1 MNVKAV
7 FLDIDGTWYDHK
19 TNQIFKENIEAV
31 KKLQEKGIKVAFI
44 FTPPFFHL
52 HYINK
57 QFNKEMLNIRC
68 KKAV

>member
-31 KKLQEKGIKVAFI
+31 KKLQEKGIKVALCSGR
-44 FTPPFFHL
+44 P
-52 HYINK
+52 K
-57 QFNKEMLNIRC
+57 
-68 KKAV
+68 